1 MGATEKQNKPKTDET
16 PAVANTDLLTMSDE
30 ETARAKLKEV
40 EGLKQ
45 SDTASNQSDRDRT
58 LATGELAL
66 ENFRNAVGI
75 DKDGNVD
82 MNRKGSIGAS
92 LQ

>member
-1 MGATEKQNKPKTDET
+1 MTEDEI
-16 PAVANTDLLTMSDE
+16 
-30 ETARAKLKEV
+30 ARAKLKEV
-40 EGLKQ
+40 EGLKS

-75 DKDGNVD
+75 DKNGNVD

>member
-1 MGATEKQNKPKTDET
+1 MTPEEVKARNAVLKERNTKGTEKQNKAKDET
-16 PAVANTDLLTMSDE
+16 PTVANTDLLTMTED

-58 LATGELAL
+58 LTTGELAL

-75 DKDGNVD
+75 DKD
-82 MNRKGSIGAS
+82 
-92 LQ
+92 